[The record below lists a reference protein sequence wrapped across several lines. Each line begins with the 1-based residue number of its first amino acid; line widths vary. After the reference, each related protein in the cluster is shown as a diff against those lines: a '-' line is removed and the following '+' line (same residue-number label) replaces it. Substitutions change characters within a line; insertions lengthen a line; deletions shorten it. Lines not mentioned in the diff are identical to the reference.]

1 MESTRFDDL
10 ARGLTRAATRRRA
23 LVALAA
29 GALTLGLG
37 GAAARADEVTPLDCR
52 PKSCNKKPKGK
63 SCKKD
68 KDCCLGLV
76 CKGKKCQFKN
86 SHGGPGD
93 WCKSSSDCNNKFYC
107 KKHQCLPD
115 ECKS

>member
-23 LVALAA
+23 MAALAA

-76 CKGKKCQFKN
+76 CKSKKCQFKN
-86 SHGGPGD
+86 NHGGPGD
-93 WCKSSSDCNNKFYC
+93 WCKSSGDCDNKFY
-107 KKHQCLPD
+107 
-115 ECKS
+115 